1 MGQPGNIVGERVEAG
16 TVDVEEGR
24 VGSTRLTKQRA
35 LHVNLRDNDGVE
47 LSTIPVSLSGV
58 ATEAKQDVQEISL
71 DAINAAQLPDGHNV
85 TVDNA
90 SIAVTAASLPLP
102 SGAAT
107 AANQI
112 LSKTKK
118 KNTIDF
124 TASQTAQTIWDPTTS
139 TTYHIT
145 GWVIS
150 FSAAGTFHM
159 FDDTDTT
166 GNRVAKYFGAANGGA
181 NLSSLD
187 IPGGAADNILK
198 YTTGAGCVGS
208 ITVFGFEE

>member
-1 MGQPGNIVGERVEAG
+1 MKYTYLTIGPDDPGSAVTISG
-16 TVDVEEGR
+16 TV
-24 VGSTRLTKQRA
+24 
-35 LHVNLRDNDGVE
+35 
-47 LSTIPVSLSGV
+47 PVSAV
-58 ATEAKQDVQEISL
+58 SL
-71 DAINAAQLPDGHNV
+71 PLPTGASTAALQLPDGHNV

-90 SIAVTAASLPLP
+90 SIPITAASLPLP
-102 SGAAT
+102 AGAAT
-107 AANQI
+107 AANQY
-112 LSKTKK
+112 LSKTKFK
-118 KNTIDF
+118 KTIDF
-124 TASQTAQTIWDPTTS
+124 TASQTAQTIWDPTGG

-150 FSAAGTFHM
+150 FSAAGAFHM

-166 GNRVAKYFGAANGGA
+166 ANRIAKYFGAINGGA

-208 ITVFGFEE
+208 ITVYGFEE